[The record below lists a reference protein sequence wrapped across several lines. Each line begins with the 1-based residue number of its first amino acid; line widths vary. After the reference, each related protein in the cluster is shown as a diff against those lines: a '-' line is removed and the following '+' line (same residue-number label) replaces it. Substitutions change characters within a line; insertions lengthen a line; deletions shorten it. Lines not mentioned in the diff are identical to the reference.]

1 MVSSASSFFGCL
13 EFVSESNV
21 PPSAGLDVCPS
32 RHVIFLILPS
42 LGVMPKVPITL
53 HLPIAHIDDIARSIA
68 ICNDAYKFVANPYSY
83 LQEFAVDNKTI
94 VTSHSEAA
102 RKLHGWRKDFDR
114 VLKGLLSLLMNR
126 IAHGIL
132 VSARLLRG

>member
-1 MVSSASSFFGCL
+1 MCH
-13 EFVSESNV
+13 
-21 PPSAGLDVCPS
+21 P
-32 RHVIFLILPS
+32 RHPIYIILPS
-42 LGVMPKVPITL
+42 LEVMPRVPIAL
-53 HLPIAHIDDIARSIA
+53 HLPIAHIDNITRLIA